1 MRSETL
7 KELLIS
13 LFVALLVWFY
23 AKMSQTY
30 EVVMRVPVVFVNVPE
45 GKAFLER
52 TDTVL
57 LKLRGS
63 GFEIAKLKVSS
74 PVLLYDLSG
83 MGNSGELPVDTS
95 HLHPRARVSI
105 QPLFTDRVR
114 YRLDEEVSRTVSVI
128 PTLKGHPAR
137 GHVLYGW
144 KVEGNVEVRGPKSV
158 VQHLDSL
165 PTYPIDLTGRKRD
178 FRTTVRV
185 FTEGLGLTTVK
196 PGSVVVHVMIDTV
209 VSREVPVIMGDSSFT
224 AEIVGPRRVVEEVR
238 RLRAFLVGDSLV
250 IPRPEGTRII
260 LPTKDEKGDTLQQQ
274 GHKGG

>member
-178 FRTTVRV
+178 FRTTVKV
-185 FTEGLGLTTVK
+185 FTEGLGLSGVK
-196 PGSVVVHVMIDTV
+196 PESVVIHVMIDTV

-250 IPRPEGTRII
+250 IPRPEGTRIV

>member
-7 KELLIS
+7 KELVIA

-45 GKAFLER
+45 KKAFLER

-57 LKLRGS
+57 LKIRGS
-63 GFEIAKLKVSS
+63 GFEIVKLKLS
-74 PVLLYDLSG
+74 PPSLTYDLSG
-83 MGNSGELPVDTS
+83 MGKSGELPIDTA
-95 HLHPRARVSI
+95 HLRPKARVSI
-105 QPLFTDRVR
+105 QPLFTDKVR
-114 YRLDEEVSRTVSVI
+114 YRLDEEVSRTVSVM
-128 PTLKGHPAR
+128 PTLKGHPTR

-185 FTEGLGLTTVK
+185 FAEGLGLTAVE
-196 PGSVVVHVMIDTV
+196 PESVVVHVMIDTV

-224 AEIVGPRRVVEEVR
+224 VEIVGPRRVVSEVK
-238 RLRAFLVGDSLV
+238 RLRAFQVGDSLV
-250 IPRPEGTRII
+250 IPRPEDTRIVF
-260 LPTKDEKGDTLQQQ
+260 PAEDEKGDTLQQQ
-274 GHKGG
+274 GHKGD

>member
-7 KELLIS
+7 KELAIS

-23 AKMSQTY
+23 AKMSRTY
-30 EVVMRVPVVFVNVPE
+30 EVVMRVPVVFMNVPE
-45 GKAFLER
+45 KKAFLEK
-52 TDTVL
+52 TDTVI
-57 LKLRGS
+57 LKVRGS

-74 PVLLYDLSG
+74 PYLTYDLAG
-83 MGNSGELPVDTS
+83 TGKSGELPIDTA
-95 HLHPRARVSI
+95 HLRPRARVSI
-105 QPLFTDRVR
+105 QPIFTDKVR

-128 PTLKGHPAR
+128 PTLKGHPTR

-144 KVEGNVEVRGPKSV
+144 KVEGNVEVKGPKSV

-178 FRTTVRV
+178 FRTTVKV

-196 PGSVVVHVMIDTV
+196 PESVVVHVMIDTV

-224 AEIVGPRRVVEEVR
+224 VEIVGPRRVVSEVK
-238 RLRAFLVGDSLV
+238 RLRAFQVGDSLV
-250 IPRPEGTRII
+250 VPRPEGTHII
-260 LPTKDEKGDTLQQQ
+260 LPSQDEKGDTLQQQ